1 MATSRVL
8 RRLGLIATGSLL
20 ALALLP
26 GTMLAGGPEYA
37 ISVTKTASPTSL
49 AAKGS
54 VTFTIKVENTGS
66 GFFQGVNVSD
76 SNASC
81 APSLTGGDD
90 GDGKLEEGET
100 WTYTCTYDV
109 TPPATNTVTVNACHD
124 KSTDQCNNANHD
136 ATDSA
141 SATVSKSGGTTATLP
156 PTDAIS
162 GTSGTADSIGLVLL
176 ALAGVLASVMILTP
190 ARLRRR

>member
-1 MATSRVL
+1 
-8 RRLGLIATGSLL
+8 LL

-26 GTMLAGGPEYA
+26 GTLLAGSPTYA
-37 ISVTKTASPTSL
+37 IEVTKTASPTSL
-49 AAKGS
+49 AAKGD
-54 VTFTIKVENTGS
+54 VTFTIKVENVGT
-66 GFFQGVNVSD
+66 GFFMGVNVSD
-76 SNASC
+76 SNAGC
-81 APSLTGGDD
+81 VLGDPTGDD
-90 GDGKLEEGET
+90 GNDKLDAGET
-100 WTYTCTYDV
+100 WTYTCKYAV

-124 KSTDQCNNANHD
+124 GSKDQCNNANHD

-141 SATVSKSGGTTATLP
+141 SATVSKTSTTATLP
-156 PTDAIS
+156 PTDSIS